1 MTDTTE
7 TGREVP
13 LVVDLD
19 GTLIKTD
26 LLHETASAY
35 VTSHPLQ
42 GFRVLSWLMQ
52 GKAVLKEKLAQTY
65 HIDPHT
71 LPYAPQVLDFA
82 RAEKARGR
90 TIILATAS
98 HHSLADPIA
107 AYLGLFDEVLAT
119 DAPVNLKGETKR
131 AALVEKYG
139 EKGFDYIG
147 DTAADLVIWQA
158 AHTAHVVG
166 PAADLVARVKGFG
179 NLGMVFDSGRPPSGR
194 TIIKA
199 LRLHQWVKNLLVFVP
214 LMTAHLY
221 TEPFRLLQAGLAFL
235 VFGMTASSVYLLN
248 DIIDVGHDRHHQ
260 RKKKRPFAAGDLS
273 IIYGWQLFP
282 LLLAAAAVIAWVTLP
297 HAFLVVMAAYFIWT
311 LAYSLGLKQIAMLDV
326 LSLAG
331 LYTVRIIAGGA
342 AVSVSLSFW
351 LLTFSMFLFLSLAFI
366 KRFSE
371 LQSARLKGAA
381 EQIRGRGYV
390 HEDLEIVSS
399 LGSSSGYMAVLV
411 LALYIQ
417 DGQTAHLYQTPQFI
431 WLACPLL
438 LYWMSRVWIIAHR
451 GRMHDD
457 PIVFALKDPVSWAIG
472 ALFVVAFALARLV
485 G

>member
-1 MTDTTE
+1 MTQTISSAPS
-7 TGREVP
+7 VP

-35 VTSHPLQ
+35 VSSHPLQ
-42 GFRVLSWLMQ
+42 SFRVLNWLRQ
-52 GKAVLKEKLAQTY
+52 GKAVLKEKLAETY
-65 HIDPHT
+65 AIDPHT
-71 LPYAPQVLDFA
+71 LPYTPEVLEFI
-82 RAEKARGR
+82 RAEKATGR

-107 AYLGLFDEVLAT
+107 AYLGLFDEVIAT
-119 DAPVNLKGETKR
+119 NAPVNMKGETKR

-139 EKGFDYIG
+139 TQGFDYIG
-147 DTAADLVIWQA
+147 DTTADLPIWQA
-158 AHTAHVVG
+158 ARQAHIVG
-166 PAADLVARVKGFG
+166 PAPDLVSKVQAFG
-179 NLGMVFDSGRPPSGR
+179 NLGKVFDVGRPSPGK
-194 TIIKA
+194 TLVKA

-221 TEPFRLLQAGLAFL
+221 TEPFRLLQASIAFL

-248 DIIDVGHDRHHQ
+248 DIIDVGHDRHHH

-273 IIYGWQLFP
+273 LIYGWQLFP
-282 LLLAAAAVIAWVTLP
+282 LLLAAAGVIAWVALP
-297 HAFLVVMAAYFIWT
+297 PAFLAVMVAYFVWT

-351 LLTFSMFLFLSLAFI
+351 LLTFSMFVFLSLAFI

-371 LQSARLKGAA
+371 LKAARLKGAD

-399 LGSSSGYMAVLV
+399 LGSSAGYLAVLV

-417 DGQTAHLYQTPQFI
+417 DGQTAHLYHTPQFI
-431 WLACPLL
+431 WLACPLM

-451 GRMHDD
+451 GQMHDD

-472 ALFVVAFALARLV
+472 GLFVVAFALARLV